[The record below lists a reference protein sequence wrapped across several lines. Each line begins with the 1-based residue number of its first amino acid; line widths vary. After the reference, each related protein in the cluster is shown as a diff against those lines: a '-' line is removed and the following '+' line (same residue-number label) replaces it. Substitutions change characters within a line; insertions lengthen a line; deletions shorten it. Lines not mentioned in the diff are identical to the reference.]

1 MLPNVGISTDIIVGF
16 PGETEED
23 FLETIEVMKKVR
35 FDSAF
40 NFKYSPRIGTKAS
53 EFEDQ
58 LSEKIKQERL
68 ERVISLQQKH
78 SIQRNQHLIGS
89 IQDILVEKESKM
101 SSEFWAGR
109 TDSNKWVI
117 FKKEFAKVN
126 DMVRILITDSKGIS
140 LKGKL
145 INEVKPA

>member
-1 MLPNVGISTDIIVGF
+1 
-16 PGETEED
+16 
-23 FLETIEVMKKVR
+23 
-35 FDSAF
+35 
-40 NFKYSPRIGTKAS
+40 
-53 EFEDQ
+53 
-58 LSEKIKQERL
+58 
-68 ERVISLQQKH
+68 
-78 SIQRNQHLIGS
+78 
-89 IQDILVEKESKM
+89 M

>member
-1 MLPNVGISTDIIVGF
+1 
-16 PGETEED
+16 
-23 FLETIEVMKKVR
+23 MKKVR

-40 NFKYSPRIGTKAS
+40 NFKYSPRAGTKAS

-58 LSEKIKQERL
+58 LSEKIKQKRL

-78 SIQRNQHLIGS
+78 SIQRNQQLIGS

-101 SSEFWAGR
+101 SSEYWAGR